1 MRDQLTTV
9 LTSLAGCTG
18 SRDLDLSV
26 LMSQLGALDP
36 PAPHQQGLQ
45 ISPGPAST
53 SSKGGAGPLQ
63 LWQHCSSQ
71 QLPTQQQDQQQ
82 QQQQVRPWCE
92 TCGRSYSTVGN
103 LKQHV
108 ANVHGRGEWVTCGV
122 CGKTFKTRQYLQSHL
137 LQQHG
142 IRQRP
147 TPLLPGPG
155 PSHHDPTQLPFPHE
169 SPSSSAQ
176 ASTFSPTN
184 RPFQSQTS
192 TVNPSLPQ
200 PSVPAVF
207 NNTIQSATDFANTT
221 LNGHAHLP
229 TFNQSSSSTSYST
242 SQPRNPN
249 SALGPAPPQ
258 PDSSGQAASPPP
270 QQVKQERF
278 NSFQAT
284 HIKQEI
290 SHDNYY
296 AI

>member
-36 PAPHQQGLQ
+36 PAPHQQGIQL
-45 ISPGPAST
+45 SPGSAST
-53 SSKGGAGPLQ
+53 SSKCGAGPLQ
-63 LWQHCSSQ
+63 LWPQ
-71 QLPTQQQDQQQ
+71 QLSTQQLSTQQQDQQQ
-82 QQQQVRPWCE
+82 QIRPWCE

-155 PSHHDPTQLPFPHE
+155 PSHDPTQLPFPHE

-176 ASTFSPTN
+176 TSTFSPVN
-184 RPFQSQTS
+184 RPFQSQSS

-200 PSVPAVF
+200 PSVPTAF
-207 NNTIQSATDFANTT
+207 NNTIQSATDFAHTT
-221 LNGHAHLP
+221 LNGHAHMP
-229 TFNQSSSSTSYST
+229 TYNQSSSSTSYPT
-242 SQPRNPN
+242 SQNRNPN
-249 SALGPAPPQ
+249 SGLGPAPPQ

-278 NSFQAT
+278 NGFN
-284 HIKQEI
+284 IKQEI